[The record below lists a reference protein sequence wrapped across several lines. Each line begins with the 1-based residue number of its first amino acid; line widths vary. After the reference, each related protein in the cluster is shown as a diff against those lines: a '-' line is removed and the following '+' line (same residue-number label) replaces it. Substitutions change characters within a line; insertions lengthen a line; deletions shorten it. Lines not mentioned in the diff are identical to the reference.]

1 MTDEEDSAD
10 VCHPSS
16 VTQRRGRRVAS
27 RCQGESMSAAVR
39 RRGRAC
45 LSREDTFRNSVTS
58 RAACAQAAARL
69 HVPHL
74 TSGLHPVLPAS
85 THLFAAVSR
94 PIDRREAAM
103 RNKTVV
109 GIALLVLAQGVAGCS
124 ATDSSSISLG
134 PSAVPPQAAPP
145 PPRPPGSWPA
155 GTLTGVSIFGVVS
168 ESTPTSRV
176 PIPGARVYCELC
188 GTETHTFTTADASG
202 FYIFPGDNPSATV
215 KCQVCPVAHES

>member
-45 LSREDTFRNSVTS
+45 LSREDTFGNSVTS

-94 PIDRREAAM
+94 HIDRREAAM

-134 PSAVPPQAAPP
+134 PSPCLRRLLLPRLGPQALGQLAPSP
-145 PPRPPGSWPA
+145 ASASLAWCPNRHRRVGCPSQVPASTVNCAERKPTRSRQLTQVGFTYFQETTHPRP
-155 GTLTGVSIFGVVS
+155 
-168 ESTPTSRV
+168 
-176 PIPGARVYCELC
+176 
-188 GTETHTFTTADASG
+188 
-202 FYIFPGDNPSATV
+202 
-215 KCQVCPVAHES
+215 